1 MERRLPLQHA
11 LYSDALY
18 GSGLRT
24 DAPGVPNGASVPQ
37 YYSINL
43 GAEQSFKL
51 AQNQMLKARL
61 DVVNLTDNIY
71 ELRDGSGVGVNAA
84 QYGERLGFFGSLSLR
99 SERTCPTMTIM
110 DANRTSPGYELK
122 DELARLCLSTA
133 RREPERKL
141 AWVNSVCI
149 LFLLI
154 GILGARQG
162 VIAIKPVPPIRQ
174 EVPVVVQPTVLPPQ
188 PVAPKP
194 EQAQPNNQPRVLVA
208 LPNAPNVNF
217 GVPTAGTLV
226 TDAALASAP
235 QAAPVQIRSLNNT
248 GAGGERP
255 EPPYPPIAQQTGE
268 QGTVAFCSPATTRA
282 MSSPWT

>member
-1 MERRLPLQHA
+1 
-11 LYSDALY
+11 
-18 GSGLRT
+18 
-24 DAPGVPNGASVPQ
+24 
-37 YYSINL
+37 
-43 GAEQSFKL
+43 
-51 AQNQMLKARL
+51 
-61 DVVNLTDNIY
+61 
-71 ELRDGSGVGVNAA
+71 
-84 QYGERLGFFGSLSLR
+84 
-99 SERTCPTMTIM
+99 M
-110 DANRTSPGYELK
+110 DTNRTSSGYELK

-162 VIAIKPVPPIRQ
+162 VISIKPVPPIRQ

-194 EQAQPNNQPRVLVA
+194 EQPQPNNQPRVLVA

-226 TDAALASAP
+226 ADAALASAS
-235 QAAPVQIRSLNNT
+235 QVAPVRVGSLSNT

-255 EPPYPPIAQQTGE
+255 EPPYPPIAEQTGE
-268 QGTVAFCSPATTRA
+268 QGVVVLVLTGDDAGNVVSVNVKDSSGFPLLDRATVDFIKRHWRLPTDTGTRLFQT
-282 MSSPWT
+282 SITYKLQPN